1 MDESDKLRDYLKRV
15 TTDLKKTRRRLLEA
29 ESKGH
34 EPVAIVGM
42 SCRFPGGVGSP
53 EGLWELVCEGRDA
66 IGGFPVNRGWDLERL
81 YDPDPDRVGTS
92 YARDGGFL
100 YDADEFDAGFFG
112 ISPREALAMDP
123 QQRLLLEGA
132 WETIEDAGIQPQALK
147 GTPTGVFIGIITSG
161 YGMGGATLPGLEG
174 YQGTGI
180 TSSVASGRIAYAFGL
195 EGPAVSVDTA
205 CSSSLVALHLASQ
218 ALRNGECSLALAGG
232 VTVMTSP
239 DVFVEFSR

>member
-1 MDESDKLRDYLKRV
+1 CGCPRRWYSTIPPPPRSHATFSESSRWTVGARV
-15 TTDLKKTRRRLLEA
+15 RGWWCA
-29 ESKGH
+29 
-34 EPVAIVGM
+34 PVWDGWVM
-42 SCRFPGGVGSP
+42 RCRFPGGVGSP

-132 WETIEDAGIQPQALK
+132 WEAIEDAGIQPQALK

-161 YGMGGATLPGLEG
+161 YGMGGATLPG
-174 YQGTGI
+174 
-180 TSSVASGRIAYAFGL
+180 
-195 EGPAVSVDTA
+195 
-205 CSSSLVALHLASQ
+205 
-218 ALRNGECSLALAGG
+218 
-232 VTVMTSP
+232 
-239 DVFVEFSR
+239 